1 MVEGPRPATAIPRAR
16 GATIGAVNEPM
27 HPDELRV
34 SDAERAVVQERLRRA
49 VGDGQLDLHEFDT
62 RVQSAWAARTRGEL
76 VRVTADLPEPP
87 PLPAPPGRRH
97 VFSDSPAGTAMRVL
111 TIIWACAV
119 AVNLVVWATVSLA
132 TGQFLHPWWLYVA
145 GPPGAVLG
153 VLYAAGI
160 GRPKSWRREPSRRDI
175 SALR

>member
-1 MVEGPRPATAIPRAR
+1 
-16 GATIGAVNEPM
+16 
-27 HPDELRV
+27 
-34 SDAERAVVQERLRRA
+34 VQQ
-49 VGDGQLDLHEFDT
+49 V
-62 RVQSAWAARTRGEL
+62 WAARTRGEL
-76 VRVTADLPEPP
+76 VRVTAALPEPP
-87 PLPAPPGRRH
+87 PPPQPPARRP
-97 VFSDSPAGTAMRVL
+97 VFSDDGAGTAMRVL

>member
-1 MVEGPRPATAIPRAR
+1 
-16 GATIGAVNEPM
+16 M

-49 VGDGQLDLHEFDT
+49 VGDGQIDLHEFDV
-62 RVQSAWAARTRGEL
+62 RVQTAWAARTRGEL

-87 PLPAPPGRRH
+87 PPPAPPGRRAA
-97 VFSDSPAGTAMRVL
+97 FADSSAGTAMRVL
-111 TIIWACAV
+111 TIIWACVV
-119 AVNLVVWATVSLA
+119 AVNFVIWATVSLA
-132 TGQFLHPWWLYVA
+132 TTEFIHPWWLYVA

-160 GRPKSWRREPSRRDI
+160 GRPES
-175 SALR
+175 

>member
-1 MVEGPRPATAIPRAR
+1 
-16 GATIGAVNEPM
+16 VNDPVR
-27 HPDELRV
+27 PDELRV

-49 VGDGQLDLHEFDT
+49 VGDGQLDLHEFDA

-76 VRVTADLPEPP
+76 VRVTADLPEP
-87 PLPAPPGRRH
+87 AAAPGRRPA
-97 VFSDSPAGTAMRVL
+97 FSDTDGGTAMRVL

-119 AVNLVVWATVSLA
+119 AVNFVVWATVSLA
-132 TGQFLHPWWLYVA
+132 TGEFIHPWWLYVA

-160 GRPKSWRREPSRRDI
+160 GRPPR
-175 SALR
+175 